1 MTNVEEKIDAVKS
14 MFAGGNLL
22 PAIRWNSLMH
32 TREFV
37 VLKKPYMQITWK
49 RLS

>member
-1 MTNVEEKIDAVKS
+1 MTSVKEKIEAVKS
-14 MFAGGNLL
+14 WFAGDNLM
-22 PAIRWNSLMH
+22 AIRSNSLLH

-37 VLKKPYMQITWK
+37 VLKKPYMSITWK

>member
-1 MTNVEEKIDAVKS
+1 MTNVEEKIDAVKP
-14 MFAGGNLL
+14 MFAGGSL
-22 PAIRWNSLMH
+22 PAIGWNSLMH

-37 VLKKPYMQITWK
+37 VLKKPYMSITWK

>member
-1 MTNVEEKIDAVKS
+1 MTSVEEKIDTVKS
-14 MFAGGNLL
+14 RFAGGNLL
-22 PAIRWNSLMH
+22 TIGWNSLMH

-37 VLKKPYMQITWK
+37 VLKKPYMSITWK